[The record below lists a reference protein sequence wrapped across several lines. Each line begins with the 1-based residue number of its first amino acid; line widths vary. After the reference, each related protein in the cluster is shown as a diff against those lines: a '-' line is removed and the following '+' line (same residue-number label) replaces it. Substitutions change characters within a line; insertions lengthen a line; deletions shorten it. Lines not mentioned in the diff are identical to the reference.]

1 MIKFSA
7 FSLSLSL
14 FSSLNCQYLSNKRD
28 SRTILVVVVVRNRC
42 KNDVK
47 TKQKSQWF
55 EFRLKETKKNDR

>member
-7 FSLSLSL
+7 FSLSLFL

-28 SRTILVVVVVRNRC
+28 SRTICVVELLENRC

-47 TKQKSQWF
+47 QN
-55 EFRLKETKKNDR
+55 KNLNDLSSD